1 MSRPNAVSIVLI
13 TAILLVALISSTI
26 AKQHASYTRASLT
39 GYKYCAARS
48 TILKRSLTGEQFTF
62 QGAKQLCQTKGG
74 HLVSVHAISIGCVS
88 DLIPL
93 GLTVW
98 IDDLLPGS
106 GGKIAYVTA
115 PIGILISSTRNRQH
129 VVCEIPC
136 HRSAGDRIAS
146 ISKTGSVT
154 CIPGDKFDSLQPVC
168 SDGTHVGKCDT
179 VSTASVV
186 AKGKEGGSLL
196 GLNRLY
202 KLPDTVSTVDPST
215 RGTTVSVVT
224 KAPARPRAHQPRS
237 KNPFCEQAL
246 NAVERF
252 CRDIYLRTWKAGD
265 RCHRARKGRRL
276 YCTYW

>member
-179 VSTASVV
+179 VST
-186 AKGKEGGSLL
+186 
-196 GLNRLY
+196 
-202 KLPDTVSTVDPST
+202 VDPST

>member
-26 AKQHASYTRASLT
+26 ANQPASYTGASLT
-39 GYKYCAARS
+39 GYKYCASRS
-48 TILKRSLTGEQFTF
+48 TILKRTLTGEKFTF

-154 CIPGDKFDSLQPVC
+154 CIPGDTFGGLQPVC
-168 SDGTHVGKCDT
+168 SGGTQVGKC
-179 VSTASVV
+179 
-186 AKGKEGGSLL
+186 
-196 GLNRLY
+196 
-202 KLPDTVSTVDPST
+202 
-215 RGTTVSVVT
+215 
-224 KAPARPRAHQPRS
+224 APAQLPGSQ
-237 KNPFCEQAL
+237 NPFCEEAL
-246 NAVERF
+246 RHVELY
-252 CRDIYLRTWKAGD
+252 CKDDTTKTWRVGD
-265 RCHRARKGRRL
+265 RCFLARKERRL
-276 YCTYW
+276 YCT